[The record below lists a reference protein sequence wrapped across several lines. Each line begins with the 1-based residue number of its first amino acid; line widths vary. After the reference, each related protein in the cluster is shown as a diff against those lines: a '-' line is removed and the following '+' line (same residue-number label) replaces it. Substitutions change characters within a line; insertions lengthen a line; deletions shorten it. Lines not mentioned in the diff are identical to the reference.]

1 MPHPHAVL
9 KHGEKVE
16 VSRKASMLKES
27 SIIGNRLKAG
37 RWTLGYSGG
46 C

>member
-1 MPHPHAVL
+1 
-9 KHGEKVE
+9 
-16 VSRKASMLKES
+16 MLKES